1 MLLVDVY
8 KREVLHSNVDR
19 HEYVGLTM
27 KLIAVM
33 VDFCLLTLELLHKKK
48 GSPLSLT
55 EIEDVVNFDL
65 QFRIQQIHDPEL
77 MEIIRE
83 KAIMKYIEKRGGLK
97 D

>member
-1 MLLVDVY
+1 MVVDVY

-27 KLIAVM
+27 KLIGVL
-33 VDFCLLTLELLHKKK
+33 VELCLLTLELLRKKK
-48 GSPLSLT
+48 GSPLSVR

-83 KAIMKYIEKRGGLK
+83 KAIMKFIERQGGLR